1 MTEAIYVAKFWRC
14 GNRKIRNLVSDFF
27 FCNELG
33 ALKIKNVRFI
43 TFKYTGINND
53 CFLSYL
59 IFVIIL
65 YFVITPFRFG
75 LCSIEKIAES
85 ISFTVIKLIGKITNC
100 WTVIII

>member
-1 MTEAIYVAKFWRC
+1 MKNSESRV
-14 GNRKIRNLVSDFF
+14 NF

-43 TFKYTGINND
+43 TFKYAGINND

-65 YFVITPFRFG
+65 CFVITLFRFG
-75 LCSIEKIAES
+75 LRICSIEKIAES
-85 ISFTVIKLIGKITNC
+85 ISFTVIKLIGKITNR
-100 WTVIII
+100 WMVIII